1 MTTTPADP
9 SRMLFVS
16 LPVRDPQRSK
26 TFFERL
32 GFSFNPELSDET
44 AACMVISEQAFVM
57 LLVRPFF
64 ASFVTKDVA
73 DPAVATGAIVS
84 VSAHS
89 REEVDVLVDKALALG
104 GSVSAEPQDEGFMY
118 GRSFYDPDG
127 HAWEVMWMDPVAVQ

>member
-1 MTTTPADP
+1 M
-9 SRMLFVS
+9 SRLIFVN
-16 LPVRDPQRSK
+16 LPVADLATSVE
-26 TFFERL
+26 FFTGL
-32 GFSFNPELSDET
+32 GFTFNSQFTDEHAT
-44 AACMVISEQAFVM
+44 CMVISEQAFVM

-89 REEVDVLVDKALALG
+89 REEVDGLVDRALALG
-104 GSVSAEPQDEGFMY
+104 GAVSAEPQDEGFMY

-127 HAWEVMWMDPVAVQ
+127 HAWEVMWMDPAAVQ